1 MLLSKL
7 NNLMWS
13 IRILDHFKW
22 VPFGFLFL
30 FSFSITAQEKPTE
43 INELNQLWN
52 EYGLSERHHAGLVIH
67 DVEKRE
73 DIFSYKPDNYFIP
86 ASNIKILTMYAAL
99 YYLKDTIE
107 AGWYMESGD
116 SLIVWGG
123 GDPGT
128 LYPEIDT
135 TSYFIEFLKKNPK
148 FIYFSDH
155 HFQTTRFGK
164 GWAWDD
170 YPYTY
175 QCERNAF
182 PIYGNRIWI
191 QRTHDTL
198 RIVPTYL
205 ASVIQVVK
213 DTFNDTGKSEWGDG
227 YFYTYDGKH
236 ETEEE
241 EIPITFFKNDLKYCW
256 SEATNRQIE
265 FIDRP
270 YIPGAIPIHGSL
282 RDTLIKEM
290 MFDSDNLIAEQLL
303 LACSQ
308 KAFGEMN
315 EELAIGRLLFGPLAE
330 FKDDLEWVDGS
341 GLSRY
346 NLASPRSMI
355 EVLSQ
360 MLRVKGLD
368 YMKAVLPAGGKSGTL
383 ITDFKGKNNRPY
395 IYAKSGSLKHTYC
408 LSGILVTKS
417 GKVLLFSWMNN
428 QYHGSQRE
436 LKSGMEKIFS
446 FLYDQY

>member
-1 MLLSKL
+1 
-7 NNLMWS
+7 
-13 IRILDHFKW
+13 
-22 VPFGFLFL
+22 
-30 FSFSITAQEKPTE
+30 
-43 INELNQLWN
+43 
-52 EYGLSERHHAGLVIH
+52 
-67 DVEKRE
+67 
-73 DIFSYKPDNYFIP
+73 
-86 ASNIKILTMYAAL
+86 
-99 YYLKDTIE
+99 
-107 AGWYMESGD
+107 
-116 SLIVWGG
+116 
-123 GDPGT
+123 
-128 LYPEIDT
+128 
-135 TSYFIEFLKKNPK
+135 
-148 FIYFSDH
+148 YFSDN

-170 YPYTY
+170 YPFTY

-198 RIVPTYL
+198 TIVPSYL

-213 DTFNDTGKSEWGDG
+213 DTFTDTGKSEWGDG
-227 YFYTYDGKH
+227 YYYTYDGKH
-236 ETEEE
+236 EAAEE
-241 EIPITFFKNDLKYCW
+241 EIPITFFKNDLRYCW
-256 SEATNRQIE
+256 SEATHRQIE

-270 YIPGAIPIHGSL
+270 FIPGAIPIQGSL

-290 MFDSDNLIAEQLL
+290 MFESDNLIAEQLL
-303 LACSQ
+303 LSCSQ

-315 EELAIGRLLFGPLAE
+315 EELAIGKLLFGPLSE
-330 FKDDLEWVDGS
+330 YKDDLEWVDGS

-360 MLRVKGLD
+360 MLRVKGID
-368 YMKAVLPAGGKSGTL
+368 YMKTVMPAGGKSGTL
-383 ITDFKGKNNRPY
+383 ITDFKGKGGKPY